1 MKKICIV
8 AGEPNSINSE
18 IIIKSW
24 NKINKSIKKNIFIIG
39 NASLLT
45 AQFKKL
51 NIKIKITKINN
62 INFFNSSKKLC
73 VFNIPLNFKN
83 PYLINKKQNSK
94 FVLECL
100 NVAHKLSMHNK
111 IHGFIN
117 CSIDKKIFNNRYKGV
132 TEFLAKKNK
141 TKIENMLIYNEK
153 VSVSPIT
160 THIKVANI
168 SKTLNKKMI
177 VKKINSLS
185 LNYFKVFKKK
195 PSIEVLGLNPH
206 NSELRDLSE
215 ENKIIIPSIKYLKQK
230 KINIFGPFSADTIFL
245 KKNIFKYDVIV
256 GMYHDQVLAPFK
268 ALYNLNAINITFG
281 LNYLRVSPDH
291 GTAVDLIGKNSANPQ
306 SLIKSIKFLND
317 H

>member
-24 NKINKSIKKNIFIIG
+24 KKINKSIKKNIFIIG
-39 NASLLT
+39 NASLLV

-51 NIKIKITKINN
+51 NTKIKITKINN
-62 INFFNSSKKLC
+62 INSFDSSKKLC
-73 VFNIPLNFKN
+73 VLDVPLNFKN
-83 PYLINKKQNSK
+83 PYLIDKNKNSK

-100 NVAHKLSMHNK
+100 SKAHKLAYQNE

-117 CSIDKKIFNNRYKGV
+117 CSVNKQIFNNRYKGV

-141 TKIENMLIYNEK
+141 SKIENMLIYNEK
-153 VSVSPIT
+153 ISVSPIT

-168 SKTLNKKMI
+168 SKSLNKKML
-177 VKKINSLS
+177 VKKIFSLN
-185 LNYFKVFKKK
+185 LNYFKIFKKK
-195 PSIEVLGLNPH
+195 PSIAVLGLNPH
-206 NSELRDLSE
+206 NNELKDFSE
-215 ENKIIIPSIKYLKQK
+215 ENKIIAPSIKYLKQK
-230 KINIFGPFSADTIFL
+230 KLKVFGPFAADTIFL
-245 KKNIFKYDVIV
+245 KENINKFDVIV

-268 ALYNLNAINITFG
+268 ALYNLDAINLTLG
-281 LNYLRVSPDH
+281 LNYLRISPDH
-291 GTAVDLIGKNSANPQ
+291 GTAVDLVGKNLADPQ
-306 SLIKSIKFLND
+306 SLIKSIRFLNR